1 MARRT
6 GKFQG
11 PDLIRSEDLPTT
23 RGEAVTLPARL
34 SNEVDLATW
43 QSRAEDT
50 SSIITIDLFSGC
62 GGMSLGFENAGFF
75 VAAGLDREPTACQ
88 SHAANF
94 ASKTMCTDM
103 CTADPL
109 EIVERL
115 GLPRVDVVIGGPPCQ
130 GFSVVGRARV
140 RSLEEERQREILA
153 RNELYQAFFRF
164 IEALKPR
171 MFVMEN
177 VPQLSSFAD
186 GAIFRAIASECDR
199 LGYGVPYTQVLT
211 ASDYGVPQIRRRLF
225 VVGSRIGPVFEWP
238 RKTHRLRPVTLNDA
252 IGDLPH
258 VLPPQ
263 LDERLP
269 YQNDSHSDYV
279 ALMRSKVLPEDRDWV
294 YDHVVRPVR
303 DDDRVI
309 FEHMRPG
316 MRYKDIDPQYQRY
329 GTQSFHDRYL
339 MLNPAEPGVTITAHM
354 AKDGYRYIHWD
365 TTQHRTLSVREAA
378 RVQSFGDHFRFAGH
392 RSSRYIQ
399 IGNAVPPLL
408 AEAIARQVKRAIER
422 RRPLEST
429 GIWQLGLPGE
439 EHRTALVN
447 AKAE

>member
-11 PDLIRSEDLPTT
+11 PDLIRSDDLPTT

-34 SNEVDLATW
+34 VDEEALAAW
-43 QSRAEDT
+43 QSRVADT
-50 SSIITIDLFSGC
+50 SSIITLDLFSGC
-62 GGMSLGFENAGFF
+62 GGLSLGFENAGFF
-75 VAAGLDREPTACQ
+75 IAAGLDREPAACQ

-94 ASKTMCTDM
+94 ASRTICTDLR
-103 CTADPL
+103 TADPV

-140 RSLEEERQREILA
+140 RSLEEDRQQEILA
-153 RNELYQAFFRF
+153 RNELYQTFFRF
-164 IEALKPR
+164 IEVLNPS

-177 VPQLSSFAD
+177 VPQLGTFAD
-186 GAIFRAIASECDR
+186 GAVFRAITSECNR
-199 LGYGVPYTQVLT
+199 LGYGTPYSEVLM
-211 ASDYGVPQIRRRLF
+211 AADYGVPQIRRRLF
-225 VVGSRIGPVFEWP
+225 VVGSRIGRVFEWP
-238 RKTHRLRPVTLNDA
+238 RKTHRLRPVTLHDA

-263 LDERLP
+263 LEERLP
-269 YQNDSHSDYV
+269 YHSDSPSDFV
-279 ALMRSKVLPEDRDWV
+279 ALMRSRVSPGDRDWV

-303 DDDRVI
+303 DDDREI

-316 MRYKDIDPQYQRY
+316 MRYKDINPQYQRY
-329 GTQSFHDRYL
+329 GTKSFHDRYL
-339 MLNPAEPGVTITAHM
+339 MLNPDGPGVTITAHM

-365 TTQHRTLSVREAA
+365 TAQHRTLSVREAA

-422 RRPLEST
+422 RRPLESA